1 MSYLE
6 KWGDVAEQFGI
17 KEDIMGGDNAVKTLY
32 MRYLYK
38 FEQNETGGDLD
49 DMMDSEVRK
58 ILYILSLYCGWNEF
72 LTFKVV
78 RGRNRQVSF
87 LATAECPVY
96 VHKVNHAGLLS
107 QMVSIN

>member
-49 DMMDSEVRK
+49 DMMDSEVPK
-58 ILYILSLYCGWNEF
+58 ILNIKPIFLSFGDGIN
-72 LTFKVV
+72 
-78 RGRNRQVSF
+78 S
-87 LATAECPVY
+87 
-96 VHKVNHAGLLS
+96 LLLR
-107 QMVSIN
+107 